1 MDYAPVSNG
10 KFSEKVSHITSPYT
24 FFRKKVVA
32 RSDLTRV
39 YQLLKHTNL
48 YRIKPAT
55 AISDKS
61 YSIQSIMSFK
71 RDSVYS
77 IKANIYIS
85 APGGGSRG
93 TIKWLKTFLRAI
105 L

>member
-1 MDYAPVSNG
+1 MHLFQMANLVKKCHISQAITRFFAK
-10 KFSEKVSHITSPYT
+10 KFQ
-24 FFRKKVVA
+24 A